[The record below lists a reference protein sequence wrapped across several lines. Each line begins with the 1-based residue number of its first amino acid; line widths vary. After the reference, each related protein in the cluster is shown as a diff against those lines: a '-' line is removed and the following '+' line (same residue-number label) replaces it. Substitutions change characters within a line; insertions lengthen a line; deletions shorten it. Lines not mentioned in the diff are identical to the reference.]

1 MIIWSDVK
9 GFFEIL
15 ISFVCIY
22 SHLQESFFFA
32 LFTKMLKYQRW
43 RGCVFAFICFLLY
56 IFLLYTLPYIFF
68 HPFSFK
74 RSLSYA
80 VFYIPLL
87 FAAIALFFTIIFLL
101 DVNCDSREA
110 FTILWKLNF
119 VVGATGHFKD
129 PRENRIRSVQDTTL
143 QSASR
148 KA

>member
-1 MIIWSDVK
+1 MCIC
-9 GFFEIL
+9 FHMFP
-15 ISFVCIY
+15 FVHPFTIY
-22 SHLQESFFFA
+22 SSVYFLSS
-32 LFTKMLKYQRW
+32 
-43 RGCVFAFICFLLY
+43 VLLY
-56 IFLLYTLPYIFF
+56 M
-68 HPFSFK
+68 FSFK

-80 VFYIPLL
+80 VFYIPSL
-87 FAAIALFFTIIFLL
+87 FAAIALFSTINFFL